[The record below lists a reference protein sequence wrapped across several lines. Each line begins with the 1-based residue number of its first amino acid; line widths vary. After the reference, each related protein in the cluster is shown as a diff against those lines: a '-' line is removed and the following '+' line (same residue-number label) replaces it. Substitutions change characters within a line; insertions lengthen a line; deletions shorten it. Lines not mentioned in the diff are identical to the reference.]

1 MLKRLRGDERG
12 AVLVTAVLAS
22 AIVLLLSIS
31 AVSVAIH
38 NTNESGYDRGRL
50 QAIGAAEAGVDAYYS
65 MLNTTQFT
73 SANLISVTGS
83 SSCVLTKTLSA
94 TPSVTVT
101 VTPTYY
107 TDSSGGNPA
116 SSVRVATTSGV
127 YFQRQRTPRLNAM
140 PAAST
145 ARRGFAW
152 RAMPTAQSTRQ

>member
-83 SSCVLTKTLSA
+83 SSCVPRIRVDWVGTDTDANCSRFWTQLTIA
-94 TPSVTVT
+94 RIVSVM
-101 VTPTYY
+101 
-107 TDSSGGNPA
+107 SLRSLI
-116 SSVRVATTSGV
+116 R
-127 YFQRQRTPRLNAM
+127 
-140 PAAST
+140 ST
-145 ARRGFAW
+145 N
-152 RAMPTAQSTRQ
+152 